1 MELATDSA
9 ISQRK
14 QWLARVELKPARS
27 PMAQE
32 NAAWWSGFDV
42 RYLAGHKLAKRT
54 SNPKLH

>member
-14 QWLARVELKPARS
+14 QRLGGASNSEPARS

-32 NAAWWSGFDV
+32 NAVLPLTVDRRLREIVADLSYSF
-42 RYLAGHKLAKRT
+42 AQ
-54 SNPKLH
+54 